1 MQFKLPLFPEQASQ
15 VAGQV
20 DAFYL
25 FLVLITTFFSLLI
38 AVLILFFIV
47 KYRQSPDRKAVQ
59 IHGSTLLE
67 IIWTVIPLGISMVIF
82 VWGAVLYYHIQN
94 PPNNSLEI
102 YGVAKQWMWKFQ
114 HPGGQREINSL
125 HVPTGRPVKVT
136 LISQDVIHDFF
147 VPAFRVKQD
156 VLPNRYVVS
165 WFTPTKPGTYH
176 LFCSQYCGTNH
187 SAMIG
192 EVVVMQPE
200 DYAEWLASGKA
211 EGSLAS
217 QGEKLFQ
224 EFSCT
229 TCHRPDSGARGPN
242 LQGLYGRPV
251 RLTDNRVVV
260 ADDNYIRES
269 ILNPNAKVVA
279 GFQPIMPTF
288 QGVVSEEGL
297 IQITEYIK
305 HMAQQESEPINN
317 RSTPTEIRDN
327 EVPTIQQ
334 ELQQQGNPRPVNPS
348 EKKK

>member
-1 MQFKLPLFPEQASQ
+1 MQLNVPLFPEQASS

-20 DAFYL
+20 DGFYL

-38 AVLILFFIV
+38 ALLILFFII
-47 KYRQSPDRKAVQ
+47 KYRKTPEREAVQ

-67 IIWTVIPLGISMVIF
+67 VIWTVIPLGLSMVIF
-82 VWGAVLYYHIQN
+82 VWAAVLYYHLQN
-94 PPNNSLEI
+94 PPNNAMEI
-102 YGVAKQWMWKFQ
+102 YGVGKQWMWKFQ
-114 HPGGQREINSL
+114 HPGGQREINAL

-147 VPAFRVKQD
+147 VPAFRVKMD
-156 VLPNRYVVS
+156 VLPNRYTYV
-165 WFTPTKPGTYH
+165 WFTPTQVGTYH
-176 LFCSQYCGTNH
+176 LFCSQYCGTKH
-187 SAMIG
+187 SAMVG
-192 EVVVMQPE
+192 QVTVMKPE

-224 EFSCT
+224 ELGCT

-251 RLTDNRVVV
+251 RLTDNRVIV

-269 ILNPNAKVVA
+269 ILSPNAKVVS

-297 IQITEYIK
+297 VQLTEYIK
-305 HMAQQESEPINN
+305 HLSDQESQPLNN
-317 RSTPTEIRDN
+317 RSTPTQLRDT
-327 EVPTIQQ
+327 EVPAIQQ
-334 ELQQQGNPRPVNPS
+334 ELQQGNKPAS
-348 EKKK
+348 QSGKKP